1 MILSICEKKVCLIL
15 RWPRSIS
22 AKLGVERV
30 VVSCYKATE
39 NNGDT
44 KGSRRIVLQ
53 RSRKMHLCH
62 DYDVSI
68 KASCNAKIALP
79 WRPHQNQ
86 NHVSERSPPLGGD
99 QKHSYPKLT
108 ANLMQLPLISAPPIA
123 AGIPTFVRPHPWK
136 SPLSFMAY
144 AYTLYIY
151 TLLTPR

>member
-108 ANLMQLPLISAPPIA
+108 ANLMQLPLISARLSQLGFLLLPAHTRGKALFLSWLMPI
-123 AGIPTFVRPHPWK
+123 H
-136 SPLSFMAY
+136 
-144 AYTLYIY
+144 YIY